1 MNRVF
6 LIDIDGTICDDIKNE
21 ESHLYPTAKC
31 YPDALRIINKWYDE
45 GNVITFFTAR
55 ESKDRDVT
63 ETWLRDNGFKYF
75 FNDIRGGLSI
85 KFEDDNNFYFNIN
98 TDVFLMLEDYMRD
111 EWVDVDI
118 WYQYGIVRPGSGTI
132 YNYGNTS
139 STKIRTITEIPNN
152 DPLVYLKFFCSRI
165 N

>member
-1 MNRVF
+1 MKHIKKFEALYYSDKVRK
-6 LIDIDGTICDDIKNE
+6 TIDDILVE
-21 ESHLYPTAKC
+21 
-31 YPDALRIINKWYDE
+31 
-45 GNVITFFTAR
+45 
-55 ESKDRDVT
+55 
-63 ETWLRDNGFKYF
+63 LRDKGFKYF

-85 KFEDDNNFYFNIN
+85 KFVDDNNFYFNIN
-98 TDVFLMLEDYMRD
+98 TDVFLMLEDYMRY
-111 EWVDVDI
+111 EWGDVDI

-152 DPLVYLKFFCSRI
+152 EPLVYLKFFVLG